1 MKNLETVGK
10 LIRRLRKDKKLSLRD
25 LAKIVNMSHVN
36 ITHIEN
42 DRVSTNTQT
51 LIGLA
56 KALDCN
62 PDKMLAVANEV
73 GDDIKGIIQGKPDAV
88 PKFLRTT
95 KNFNNRDWE
104 RLEKMAADINKGKK

>member
-73 GDDIKGIIQGKPDAV
+73 GDDIKGIIQGKPDMV

-95 KNFNNRDWE
+95 KNFDDNDWKKIEEIAKEINRD
-104 RLEKMAADINKGKK
+104 KK